1 MPSETEVIS
10 CPACKHLL
18 RVPADWL
25 GQSVQ
30 CPECQA
36 TFAAPRRDG
45 ESLTDPVLI
54 TAAPSPPAAPK
65 RPDHALWLP
74 AFGLMLVGIVSL
86 IVNGLTLVDLARD
99 PVQFEE
105 LKKAEAEN
113 LAKMMGQDPQA
124 GNNPGVNWRF
134 FAATA
139 GWGILCGSASFAG
152 GIGMVLRR
160 WYWLARVGSVMA
172 IFNVAGCCCV
182 PGALAGIW
190 SWTLL
195 RTEEGRLHFK

>member
-86 IVNGLTLVDLARD
+86 IVNGLTLVDLSRD
-99 PVQFEE
+99 PEQFEE

-124 GNNPGVNWRF
+124 GNNRGVDWRF

-139 GWGILCGSASFAG
+139 GWGILCAAASFAG